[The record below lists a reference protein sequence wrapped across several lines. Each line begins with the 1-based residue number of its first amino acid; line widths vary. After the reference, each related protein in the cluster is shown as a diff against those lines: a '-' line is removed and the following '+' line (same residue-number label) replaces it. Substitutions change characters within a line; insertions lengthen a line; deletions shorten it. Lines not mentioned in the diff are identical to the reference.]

1 MRRACR
7 ALLLAALAGVA
18 SAQEAARPPSAT
30 AADRRVD
37 LDVQS
42 LYDHAELGAAL
53 RALVAAYPEFLSLSS
68 LGQSRGGRELWLVTA
83 AGIGPLPPQERSAL
97 LAVGGRGVDDVHGA
111 EMALFTL
118 LELVQNHARDP
129 RVGRLLAEHT
139 LYVLPAFDPDRR
151 DALLVEGGAAAREAI
166 EPDRNLPADWSPWVT
181 SAGPYPLSEPESRAL
196 ADFLVAHPNVAV
208 LQTYS
213 GDARTRSGER
223 DARLPPED
231 LELYKRLC
239 EHVAARVDEP
249 GHLSGLPDL
258 PQRSGSL
265 AGYAGFELGTFVFQC
280 GVGGR
285 EPGVLPQ
292 PYEIYLLARRAWQV
306 TVALGDALPRLECS
320 APSVARLKGDQ
331 WQVDVSLRN
340 AGLIPTRGTLAR
352 RRSLVAPPSLS
363 AHGGTLIAAASRPE
377 GAELAQ
383 PLGLRAGAPH
393 LLDVPGGGRI
403 DLNLY
408 LNAAAETE
416 LALEFSAPR
425 AGAASASIV
434 LR

>member
-1 MRRACR
+1 VSRAGC
-7 ALLLAALAGVA
+7 ALWLAVLAGVA
-18 SAQEAARPPSAT
+18 PAQEVARPPSAA
-30 AADRRVD
+30 AADRRVE

-68 LGQSRGGRELWLVTA
+68 LGHSRGGRDLWLVTV
-83 AGIGPLPPQERSAL
+83 AGPGPLPEQARSAL
-97 LAVGGRGVDDVHGA
+97 LAVGGRGVEDVHGA

-129 RVGRLLAEHT
+129 RATRLLAEHT
-139 LYVLPAFDPDRR
+139 LYVLPVFDPDRR
-151 DALLVEGGAAAREAI
+151 EALLAGGGEGALDPA
-166 EPDRNLPADWSPWVT
+166 EPDRNLPADWSPWV
-181 SAGPYPLSEPESRAL
+181 SAGGPYPLSEPESVAL
-196 ADFLVAHPNVAV
+196 AAFLGAHPNVAV
-208 LQTYS
+208 VQTYS
-213 GDARTRSGER
+213 GDARARTGER

-231 LELYKRLC
+231 LELYRSLTA
-239 EHVAARVDEP
+239 HVAAHVDEP
-249 GHLSGLPDL
+249 GHLIGLPDL
-258 PQRSGSL
+258 PSRSGSL
-265 AGYAGFELGTFVFQC
+265 MLYAGLELGTLVFQC

-285 EPGVLPQ
+285 EPGGLPQ

-306 TVALGDALPRLECS
+306 TLALGDALPRLECG

-340 AGLIPTRGTLAR
+340 GGLIPTRAMLAR
-352 RRSLVAPPSLS
+352 RRALVAAPRLAAS
-363 AHGGTLIAAASRPE
+363 GGTLIAAASRLE

-383 PLGLRAGAPH
+383 PLGLRAGVPR
-393 LLDVPGGGRI
+393 LLDVPGGGRV
-403 DLNLY
+403 DLSLF
-408 LNAAAETE
+408 LTAAPETE

-425 AGAASASIV
+425 AGAASTSIV